1 MFRREI
7 QEQTVTRKVILSHCY
22 LFLLIILWILYPYL
36 FSLIVSFTL
45 RVSTFVYFIS
55 TGKLVIDFMKMIAVR
70 DFFINSI
77 YMIFDIIPLIH
88 TNFYHCQKCRKVFPA
103 DKMQDEFSSCRQDA
117 GRPFCPAGR
126 ILQDEIFDALPCVLQ
141 NRTTK

>member
-1 MFRREI
+1 
-7 QEQTVTRKVILSHCY
+7 
-22 LFLLIILWILYPYL
+22 
-36 FSLIVSFTL
+36 
-45 RVSTFVYFIS
+45 
-55 TGKLVIDFMKMIAVR
+55 MKMIVVG

-88 TNFYHCQKCRKVFPA
+88 TNFYHCQKCKKVFPA

-117 GRPFCPAGR
+117 GRPFCPAGH